1 MAEEGVAAT
10 SETPVAET
18 PAAAAEDTAA
28 EVAQT
33 PEATPTEAPVEG
45 GTPAEK
51 PAKPPTMKDFENAV
65 RERARKRREAAEQAA
80 AASQVGEQ
88 ESKAGE
94 EEGAAEPAEGEPE
107 APAESG
113 EEEGEKPE
121 GESGESQYVEVDVN
135 PNLPQYQ
142 NQSKIRVADEMS
154 ARMVRALMNSNVK
167 QNQADLEA
175 TQTQLAEYRKQIQE
189 LHERNDRT
197 AADQTAWRKWESS
210 EQGQAARAEFTR
222 LKEME
227 QNQEVAEGTAE
238 AYWRGASQGYHDIA
252 QQEFQARVDQRTKE
266 TEESQAAEAAEV
278 RQQFV
283 DQAAANQKY
292 LGDSLLN
299 HPQYQEWFNEAIDLF
314 DYKLTKHQIPDV
326 KPGNAQSVHNAFN
339 RFFRAQLFQHEPA
352 IKAMQEAKAQK
363 TAQEEKAVAEK
374 AAEEKRMAK
383 LREEIRNEVLA
394 DLANR
399 RGDVPRPSPIGNLT
413 AAARDTTAQP
423 ASQNDGPAPSE
434 ETPQQRQR
442 AAENRIREKARQ
454 RAAMRR

>member
-18 PAAAAEDTAA
+18 PAVAAEETAA
-28 EVAQT
+28 EVTQT
-33 PEATPTEAPVEG
+33 PEAEAPAEG
-45 GTPAEK
+45 STSTEK
-51 PAKPPTMKDFENAV
+51 RTRPPTMKDFENAV

-80 AASQVGEQ
+80 ASETGEQ
-88 ESKAGE
+88 ESEAEGE
-94 EEGAAEPAEGEPE
+94 EAAEPTEGEPE
-107 APAESG
+107 ASAEGG
-113 EEEGEKPE
+113 EEAVEKPE
-121 GESGESQYVEVDVN
+121 GESGEPRYVEVDVN

-142 NQSKIRVADEMS
+142 NQSKIKVADEMS

-175 TQTQLAEYRKQIQE
+175 TQKQLADYKKQVQE

-197 AADQTAWRKWESS
+197 EADQTAWRKWESS
-210 EQGQAARAEFTR
+210 EQGQAARAEYTR

-227 QNQEVAEGTAE
+227 QNQEIAEGTAE
-238 AYWRGASQGYHDIA
+238 AYWRGASQGYQDIA
-252 QQEFQARVDQRTKE
+252 KQEFQARVDQRTKQD
-266 TEESQAAEAAEV
+266 EESKAAEAQQV
-278 RQQFV
+278 RQQFI